1 MPLVYYDPHAGKV
14 HIPVITFRGHFF
26 GDHGKA
32 FHKNLITI
40 LPIMCQSETLLRD
53 GYQFFLNTEF
63 WRYSLRRNF
72 AEGSLAAT
80 QTIVCLRGKGGN
92 HSELNEIEFIL
103 RILREEC
110 EVTGGSSVSNVIRKK

>member
-1 MPLVYYDPHAGKV
+1 MRISSSSRRNFGG
-14 HIPVITFRGHFF
+14 IPS
-26 GDHGKA
+26 
-32 FHKNLITI
+32 
-40 LPIMCQSETLLRD
+40 C
-53 GYQFFLNTEF
+53 
-63 WRYSLRRNF
+63 RRNF

-110 EVTGGSSVSNVIRKK
+110 EVTGGSSVSNAIRKK